1 MRTVNRAVT
10 TCSSNV
16 KEICAKQAFVTHEES
31 AQTEDNGWYIPCV
44 LIRMW
49 NVFFYTF
56 LIREDTYVKH
66 MFNIRKTYVAH
77 VAVICISNIILCL
90 FFFIEYDYRQL
101 IYINRI
107 ITMSCFL
114 TLPKNVL
121 KTLVQYRWW
130 HSDKHFKKDITSLK
144 ILRGL

>member
-49 NVFFYTF
+49 NVFF
-56 LIREDTYVKH
+56 IRFSFAKTRMLNICLTYVKH
-66 MFNIRKTYVAH
+66 MLHMLLWYVFQTSFYAY
-77 VAVICISNIILCL
+77 